1 MDIVDTTNKTCKA
14 SLKLLG
20 DYWTLRIINALSDG
34 QLRYCDLQRDIDGLN
49 PATFTNRLKKLEDA
63 KLVLRLESNT
73 GNVTYTLSRL
83 GQETLPVIK
92 AINNFSH
99 KVSDSH

>member
-1 MDIVDTTNKTCKA
+1 MDIVDTTNKTCVA

-34 QLRYCDLQRDIDGLN
+34 QLRYCDLQRDIGSLN

-63 KLVLRLESNT
+63 KLIQRQESNS
-73 GNVTYTLSRL
+73 GNVTYTLSKL
-83 GQETLPVIK
+83 GQATLPVIK
-92 AINNFSH
+92 AINTFATKAKAST
-99 KVSDSH
+99 